1 MYTIEVSYRTGSSFH
16 SEDVL
21 EDIGLIWQNKELAVK
36 ALQSLKEHYTLY
48 LECEDHFNSTKNL
61 LKRLK
66 SYSWF
71 NHAQGLSYW
80 TCFCMVEMDD
90 GQFRN
95 LPSMYIGYF
104 ESLHYA
110 ELKCTDHKVVF

>member
-16 SEDVL
+16 SEDCV
-21 EDIGLIWQNKELAVK
+21 EDIGLVWKSKELAVK
-36 ALQSLKEHYTLY
+36 ALQSLEEHYNLY
-48 LECEDHFNSTKNL
+48 LEDEEDRTPRKKL

-71 NHAQGLSYW
+71 NPREELDYW
-80 TCFCMVEMDD
+80 TRFCMVEMDD
-90 GQFRN
+90 GQLRN

-104 ESLHYA
+104 EKLHSA
-110 ELKCTDHKVVF
+110 ELKCHDHKVVF